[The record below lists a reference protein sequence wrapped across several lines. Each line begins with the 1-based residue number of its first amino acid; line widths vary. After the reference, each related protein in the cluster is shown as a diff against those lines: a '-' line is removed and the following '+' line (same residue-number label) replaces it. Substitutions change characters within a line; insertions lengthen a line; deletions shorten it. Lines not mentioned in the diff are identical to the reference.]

1 LLSQAST
8 MIRALLVA
16 ALLGSIAV
24 PAAHARRQVSAP
36 ARREPLPS
44 DTLRARIADLNR
56 TIADLEAQN
65 GQTVGRAL
73 QLRSD
78 IRARRVELHK
88 RQRSRRILG
97 LLGTLYGRPSLTA
110 MGMKSLIDDD
120 ARLRQLSQELAEIE
134 AERSRLQAEILAHA
148 ARRVG
153 LERELARLATTD

>member
-1 LLSQAST
+1 

-24 PAAHARRQVSAP
+24 PAAHARRQVSPP
-36 ARREPLPS
+36 ARRAPLPS

-56 TIADLEAQN
+56 VIAGLEAQN
-65 GQTVGRAL
+65 GQNVGRAL

-78 IRARRVELHK
+78 IRARSVELHK
-88 RQRSRRILG
+88 QRRSRRILG

-110 MGMKSLIDDD
+110 MGMKTLLDDD
-120 ARLRQLSQELAEIE
+120 PRLKQLSQELADIE
-134 AERSRLQAEILAHA
+134 AERTRLQTEILAHA

-153 LERELARLATTD
+153 LERELARLATAD

>member
-1 LLSQAST
+1 
-8 MIRALLVA
+8 MFRALLVA
-16 ALLGSIAV
+16 ALLGSVAV
-24 PAAHARRQVSAP
+24 PAAHAQP
-36 ARREPLPS
+36 PLPGV
-44 DTLRARIADLNR
+44 TLRARIADLNR

-78 IRARRVELHK
+78 IRARRVELFK

-110 MGMKSLIDDD
+110 MGMKSLVEDD
-120 ARLRQLSQELAEIE
+120 ARLRQLTQELADIE
-134 AERSRLQAEILAHA
+134 AERTRLQTEILAHA

-153 LERELARLATTD
+153 LERELARQTRPD